1 MLDEFWLDMFGS
13 YMSLAS
19 LRPGLDQK
27 SRGLSGVGGSYAT
40 LESLSVCYGPLLVQ
54 YKSKYCQI
62 DGAFEA
68 ERFSQLF

>member
-27 SRGLSGVGGSYAT
+27 SRGLSGGGELKFCFPSAN
-40 LESLSVCYGPLLVQ
+40 L
-54 YKSKYCQI
+54 
-62 DGAFEA
+62 
-68 ERFSQLF
+68 R